1 MKIGDVNLP
10 TEWLEEIVNL
20 VAERIVVVNTKG
32 IILYIDKAY
41 CDFLSTT
48 MERAIGKH
56 ITEVIEHTRMH
67 IVANTGKAELAAIQP
82 IMGSEMIA
90 NRYPLYAKGKL
101 VGAVGTVMYQ
111 NPEEWREYSNKMQA
125 LVQELNF
132 YKIKYHSA
140 MTSKYVFDDLIGD
153 SLEFS
158 SIKKLAERIASGDS
172 AVLLSGESG
181 TGKELFAHA
190 IHHGSPRAGSP
201 FVRINCASIPEHLLE
216 SELFGY
222 DEGAFT
228 GAKKGGRK
236 GKFELAE
243 GGTIFLDEVG
253 DMPLSMQSKLLRVLQ
268 EKEVERVGGQ
278 KTIVVNVRVIA
289 ATHRDLEAMVKEGAF
304 RHDLYYRLNVIN
316 LEIPPLRK
324 RREDI
329 PFIAEAL
336 LKKLEYKFHRKDIE
350 ISPTVMEKLKH
361 HKWPG
366 NIRGVENVLERAI
379 NVLDGQRIDIPHLP
393 LYLRDDEL
401 YSGAGFEIPIHA
413 FIGGA
418 KTEDCPVK
426 LSDMLAMA
434 EKYAIANAIQRAGGN
449 KQKAA
454 VILGISKTSLYDKC
468 KKHEIN

>member
-10 TEWLEEIVNL
+10 SDWLKEIINL
-20 VAERIVVVNTKG
+20 VAERMVVVDTKG

-48 MERAIGKH
+48 MEKAIGKH
-56 ITEVIEHTRMH
+56 VKDVIEHTRMH
-67 IVANTGKAELAAIQP
+67 IVANTGKSELVAIQP

-90 NRYPLYAKGKL
+90 NRFPLYVKGKL

-111 NPEEWREYSNKMQA
+111 NPEEWREYSSKMQA

-132 YKIKYHSA
+132 YKIKYQSA
-140 MTSKYVFDDLIGD
+140 MASKYVFADLIGT
-153 SLEFS
+153 SPVFS
-158 SIKKLAERIASGDS
+158 SVKKLAVRIASGNS

-190 IHHGSPRAGSP
+190 IHHGSPRAGSS

-222 DEGAFT
+222 EEGAFT
-228 GAKKGGRK
+228 GAKKGGKK
-236 GKFELAE
+236 GKFELAD

-268 EKEVERVGGQ
+268 EKEFERVGGQ
-278 KTIVVNVRVIA
+278 KTIAVNARVIA
-289 ATHRDLEAMVKEGAF
+289 ATHRDLETMVKEGTF

-316 LEIPPLRK
+316 LEIPPLRQ
-324 RREDI
+324 RIEDI

-336 LKKLEYKFHRKDIE
+336 LKKLEHKFHRKDIE
-350 ISPTVMEKLKH
+350 ISPSVMKKLKH

-366 NIRGVENVLERAI
+366 NIRELENVLERAI
-379 NVLDGQRIDIPHLP
+379 NVLDGQRIDMIHLP
-393 LYLRDDEL
+393 LYLREDEL
-401 YSGAGFEIPIHA
+401 FSGSGFEMPINA
-413 FIGGA
+413 FCEG
-418 KTEDCPVK
+418 TEKEEWPAN
-426 LSDMLAMA
+426 LSDTLAIV
-434 EKYAIANAIQRAGGN
+434 EKYAIANAIQRSGGN
-449 KQKAA
+449 KQQAA

-468 KKHEIN
+468 KKYGIQ